1 MPTRRRQAPDSS
13 SSVRLLLITDRH
25 LMAAEHGDVSAALAA
40 ALPHHRAH
48 GRRGDVSLLI
58 RDKDAEPHERRA
70 LIIAACEVIADDVQL
85 LVSGQLPNG
94 LPPPVLARI
103 AGLHAPEALALAPL
117 QDELRTWHRPTT
129 LGCSR
134 HTVAGVAAAA
144 AAGANYVQFGPIWA
158 TPSKLGMGAPLG
170 LEALRQARAML
181 QQLASP
187 TQLIAVGGIV
197 DGSLAATAQAA
208 GADGIAVI
216 RAVWSSKAPADQV
229 AHLLQ
234 AARAPI

>member
-1 MPTRRRQAPDSS
+1 MVAQ
-13 SSVRLLLITDRH
+13 
-25 LMAAEHGDVSAALAA
+25 HGDVTAALAA

-48 GRRGDVSLLI
+48 GRRGEVSLLI

-70 LIIAACEVIADDVQL
+70 LLNAAYQVMPDDVPL
-85 LVSGQLPNG
+85 LVSGQLPEG
-94 LPPPVLARI
+94 LPPQVLARI
-103 AGLHAPEALALAPL
+103 TGLHAPEALAIAPL
-117 QDELRTWHRPTT
+117 QHELGTWNRSTQ

-144 AAGANYVQFGPIWA
+144 DAGVNYVQFGPIWA

-170 LEALRQARAML
+170 LEALRQARAVL
-181 QQLASP
+181 QQAGSP

-197 DGSLAATAQAA
+197 DGSFAAMARGA
-208 GADGIAVI
+208 GADGVAVI
-216 RAVWSSKAPADQV
+216 RGVWASTAPADQL
-229 AHLLQ
+229 AHMLQ